1 MGVPTK
7 SNLTRASKLKYALKM
22 SDDKNIFGCYVSYPS
37 LMHDATELQK
47 ENAKKQGDLF
57 RQYVWGEKGICDTL
71 KKLNRDDY
79 GKDLKLAL
87 FQFYVN
93 PIAYELD
100 NLKEIEAYRKN
111 EKSIGIPIIVNDENF
126 FSKSEEER
134 YSFLKQVVLQKLDLL
149 AEVIKKK
156 KLDTNIELLKTN
168 TGEVL
173 DR

>member
-1 MGVPTK
+1 
-7 SNLTRASKLKYALKM
+7 M

-37 LMHDATELQK
+37 LMYDATELQK

-57 RQYVWGEKGICDTL
+57 REYVWGEKGICYTL
-71 KKLNRDDY
+71 KKLNQEDY

-111 EKSIGIPIIVNDENF
+111 EKSIGIPIVVNDKNF
-126 FSKSEEER
+126 FSQTEEGR
-134 YSFLKQVVLQKLDLL
+134 YSFLKQSILQKLDLL
-149 AEVIKKK
+149 AEVVKKK
-156 KLDTNIELLKTN
+156 KLDTKMELLKADL
-168 TGEVL
+168 EKL
-173 DR
+173 LS

>member
-7 SNLTRASKLKYALKM
+7 SNLTRTVKLKYALKM

-37 LMHDATELQK
+37 LMYDAIELQK

-57 RQYVWGEKGICDTL
+57 RQYVWGEEGICDTL

-87 FQFYVN
+87 FQFYIN

-111 EKSIGIPIIVNDENF
+111 EKSIGIPIIVTDENF
-126 FSKSEEER
+126 FSKSEEGR
-134 YSFLKQVVLQKLDLL
+134 YSFLKQSILQKLDLL
-149 AEVIKKK
+149 TEVVKKK
-156 KLDTNIELLKTN
+156 KLDTKMDLLKAD
-168 TGEVL
+168 L
-173 DR
+173 QKLLS

>member
-1 MGVPTK
+1 
-7 SNLTRASKLKYALKM
+7 M

-37 LMHDATELQK
+37 LMYDATELQK

-57 RQYVWGEKGICDTL
+57 RQYIWGDKGICDTL
-71 KKLNRDDY
+71 KKLNQDDY

-111 EKSIGIPIIVNDENF
+111 EKSIGIPIVVNDENF
-126 FSKSEEER
+126 FSKSEEGR
-134 YSFLKQVVLQKLDLL
+134 YSFLKQSILQKLDLL
-149 AEVIKKK
+149 AEVVKKK
-156 KLDTNIELLKTN
+156 KLDTKMDLLKADL
-168 TGEVL
+168 EKIL
-173 DR
+173 AK